1 MRAQLERLVLI
12 GVLGAMAG
20 LGIWMQVNLLEPA
33 ENKTTA
39 PLTNEPDYYIQN
51 FTATGRDEAGVIY
64 VLKAERLA
72 HFPIDNTALLDK
84 PHLVQYQEGKPAR
97 QTTSESGWM
106 SGDGSEILLTG
117 NVEVTQFR
125 NDEDPGSVTRTQRL
139 SVRLDR
145 GS

>member
-33 ENKTTA
+33 ENKTAA

-51 FTATGRDEAGVIY
+51 FTATGRDEAGVLY

-72 HFPIDNTALLDK
+72 HFPIDNTALLDE
-84 PHLVQYQEGKPAR
+84 PYLVQYQEGKPAR

-106 SGDGSEILLTG
+106 SGDGSEVLLTG

>member
-1 MRAQLERLVLI
+1 MRAHIERLVLL

-33 ENKTTA
+33 QNKTA
-39 PLTNEPDYYIQN
+39 PLPTNEPDYYIQN

-97 QTTSESGWM
+97 QATSESGW
-106 SGDGSEILLTG
+106 LTG
-117 NVEVTQFR
+117 NVEVTQFS

>member
-1 MRAQLERLVLI
+1 MRAHIERLVLL

-33 ENKTTA
+33 QNKTA
-39 PLTNEPDYYIQN
+39 PLPTNEPDYYIQN

-106 SGDGSEILLTG
+106 SGDGSEVLLSG

-125 NDEDPGSVTRTQRL
+125 TDADPGSVTRTQRL

>member
-1 MRAQLERLVLI
+1 MRAQLERLVLV

-33 ENKTTA
+33 ENKAAA

-106 SGDGSEILLTG
+106 SGDGSEVLLTG

-125 NDEDPGSVTRTQRL
+125 TDEDPRSVTRTPRL

>member
-1 MRAQLERLVLI
+1 MRAQLERLVLV

-33 ENKTTA
+33 ENKAEA

-84 PHLVQYQEGKPAR
+84 PHLVQYQKGKPAR

-106 SGDGSEILLTG
+106 SGDGSEVLLTG

-125 NDEDPGSVTRTQRL
+125 TDADPGSVTRTQRL

>member
-33 ENKTTA
+33 ENKTAA

-51 FTATGRDEAGVIY
+51 FTATGRDETGVIY
-64 VLKAERLA
+64 VIKAERLA

-106 SGDGSEILLTG
+106 SGDGSEVLLTG

-125 NDEDPGSVTRTQRL
+125 TDEDPGSVTRTQRL

>member
-1 MRAQLERLVLI
+1 MRAHIERLVLL

-20 LGIWMQVNLLEPA
+20 LSIWMQVNLLEPA
-33 ENKTTA
+33 ENKMAA
-39 PLTNEPDYYIQN
+39 PLTNEADYYIQN

-72 HFPIDNTALLDK
+72 HFPLDNTSLLDK
-84 PHLVQYQEGKPAR
+84 PHLVQYEKGKPAR
-97 QTTSESGWM
+97 QATSESGWM
-106 SGDGSEILLTG
+106 AGDGSEVLLTG

-125 NDEDPGSVTRTQRL
+125 SGEDAGSVTRTKRL
-139 SVRLDR
+139 TVRLDR

>member
-1 MRAQLERLVLI
+1 MRAQLERLVLV

-33 ENKTTA
+33 ENKAEA

-84 PHLVQYQEGKPAR
+84 PHLVQYREGKPAR

-106 SGDGSEILLTG
+106 SGDGSEVLLTG

-125 NDEDPGSVTRTQRL
+125 TDADPGSVTRTQRL

>member
-1 MRAQLERLVLI
+1 MRAQLEKLVLI
-12 GVLGAMAG
+12 GVLGAMSG
-20 LGIWMQVNLLEPA
+20 LGVWMQVNLLEPA
-33 ENKTTA
+33 ENKTAA

-84 PHLVQYQEGKPAR
+84 PHLVQYQEGEPAR

-106 SGDGSEILLTG
+106 SGDGSEVLLTG
-117 NVEVTQFR
+117 NVEITQFR
-125 NDEDPGSVTRTQRL
+125 TDEDPGSVTRTLRL

>member
-1 MRAQLERLVLI
+1 MRAQLERLVLV

-33 ENKTTA
+33 ENKAEA

-106 SGDGSEILLTG
+106 SGDGSEVLLTG

-125 NDEDPGSVTRTQRL
+125 TDADPVSYTHLRAHET
-139 SVRLDR
+139 
-145 GS
+145 

>member
-20 LGIWMQVNLLEPA
+20 LGVWMQVNLLEPA
-33 ENKTTA
+33 ENKTAA

-72 HFPIDNTALLDK
+72 HFPIDNTALLDI
-84 PHLVQYQEGKPAR
+84 PHLVQYQEGEPAR

-106 SGDGSEILLTG
+106 YGDGSEVLLTG
-117 NVEVTQFR
+117 NVEITQFR
-125 NDEDPGSVTRTQRL
+125 TDENPGSVTRTQRL

>member
-1 MRAQLERLVLI
+1 MRAQLERLVLV
-12 GVLGAMAG
+12 GVLSAMAG

-33 ENKTTA
+33 ENKVAA

-84 PHLVQYQEGKPAR
+84 PHL
-97 QTTSESGWM
+97 
-106 SGDGSEILLTG
+106 GDKFSMIPNGFLLNNKRFASLVILLG
-117 NVEVTQFR
+117 FNKQSLMHRFW
-125 NDEDPGSVTRTQRL
+125 
-139 SVRLDR
+139 
-145 GS
+145 

>member
-1 MRAQLERLVLI
+1 MRAQLERLVPI

-33 ENKTTA
+33 ENKTAA

-106 SGDGSEILLTG
+106 SGDGSEVLLTG

-125 NDEDPGSVTRTQRL
+125 TDEDPGSVTRTQRL

>member
-1 MRAQLERLVLI
+1 VRAQLERLVLV

-33 ENKTTA
+33 ENKAEA

-72 HFPIDNTALLDK
+72 HFPLDNTALLDK

-106 SGDGSEILLTG
+106 SGDGSEVLLTG

-125 NDEDPGSVTRTQRL
+125 TDADPGSVTRTQRL

>member
-1 MRAQLERLVLI
+1 MRAPLERLVLV

-20 LGIWMQVNLLEPA
+20 PGIWMQVNLLEPA
-33 ENKTTA
+33 ENKAAA

-84 PHLVQYQEGKPAR
+84 PHPVQYQEGKPAR

-106 SGDGSEILLTG
+106 SGDGSEVLLTG

-125 NDEDPGSVTRTQRL
+125 TDADPGSVTRTQRL

>member
-1 MRAQLERLVLI
+1 MRAQLERLVLV

-33 ENKTTA
+33 ENKAEA
-39 PLTNEPDYYIQN
+39 PLINEPDYYIQN

-106 SGDGSEILLTG
+106 SGDGSEVLLSG

-125 NDEDPGSVTRTQRL
+125 TDADPGSVTRTQRL

>member
-1 MRAQLERLVLI
+1 MRTHIERLVLL

-33 ENKTTA
+33 ETQTVA
-39 PLTNEPDYYIQN
+39 PLSNEPDYYIQN

-64 VLKAERLA
+64 VLKAQRLA
-72 HFPIDNTALLDK
+72 HYPVDNTSLLDW
-84 PHLVQYQEGKPAR
+84 PNLVQYQEGRAAR
-97 QTTSESGWM
+97 QITSESGWM
-106 SGDGSEILLTG
+106 AGDGSKVLLTG

-125 NDEDPGSVTRTQRL
+125 SGEDPGSVTRTKRL
-139 SVRLDR
+139 TVRLDR

>member
-1 MRAQLERLVLI
+1 MRAHIERLVLR

-33 ENKTTA
+33 ENKTA
-39 PLTNEPDYYIQN
+39 PPLTNEPAYYIQN

-84 PHLVQYQEGKPAR
+84 PHLVQFQAGKPAR
-97 QTTSESGWM
+97 RATSESGWM
-106 SGDGSEILLTG
+106 SGDGSEVLLTG
-117 NVEVTQFR
+117 NVEVPQFS
-125 NDEDPGSVTRTQRL
+125 NDADPGSVTRTQRL

>member
-1 MRAQLERLVLI
+1 MRAQLERLVLV
-12 GVLGAMAG
+12 GVLGIMAG
-20 LGIWMQVNLLEPA
+20 LGIWMQVTLLEPA
-33 ENKTTA
+33 ENKTAA
-39 PLTNEPDYYIQN
+39 PRTNEPDYYIQN
-51 FTATGRDEAGVIY
+51 FTATGRDEAGGIY

-72 HFPIDNTALLDK
+72 HYPIDNTALLDK

-106 SGDGSEILLTG
+106 SGDGSKVLLTG

-125 NDEDPGSVTRTQRL
+125 TDEDPGSVTRTQRL

>member
-33 ENKTTA
+33 ENKVAA

-106 SGDGSEILLTG
+106 SGDGSEVLLTG

-125 NDEDPGSVTRTQRL
+125 TDADPGSVTRTQRL

>member
-1 MRAQLERLVLI
+1 MRAHIERLVLL

-33 ENKTTA
+33 ENKVSA
-39 PLTNEPDYYIQN
+39 PLTNEADYYIQN

-84 PHLVQYQEGKPAR
+84 VIKA
-97 QTTSESGWM
+97 
-106 SGDGSEILLTG
+106 I
-117 NVEVTQFR
+117 
-125 NDEDPGSVTRTQRL
+125 
-139 SVRLDR
+139 
-145 GS
+145 

>member
-33 ENKTTA
+33 ENKTPA

-51 FTATGRDEAGVIY
+51 LTATGRDEAGVIY

-106 SGDGSEILLTG
+106 SGDGSEVLLTG

>member
-1 MRAQLERLVLI
+1 VRAQLERLVLV

-33 ENKTTA
+33 ENKAEA

-84 PHLVQYQEGKPAR
+84 PHLVQYQEGKPTR

-106 SGDGSEILLTG
+106 SGDGSEVLLTG

-125 NDEDPGSVTRTQRL
+125 TDADPGSVTRTQRL

>member
-1 MRAQLERLVLI
+1 M
-12 GVLGAMAG
+12 
-20 LGIWMQVNLLEPA
+20 
-33 ENKTTA
+33 
-39 PLTNEPDYYIQN
+39 
-51 FTATGRDEAGVIY
+51 
-64 VLKAERLA
+64 LKAERLA
-72 HFPIDNTALLDK
+72 HFPIDNTALLDE

-97 QTTSESGWM
+97 QTTSESGWT

-125 NDEDPGSVTRTQRL
+125 TDEDPGSVTRTQRL